1 MRGSASAHTGRRASA
16 NALQREIAVLV
27 APKRRGPVRLGHAVI
42 SFEAMRRLF
51 LLRHAKSSWKDRE
64 LADHDRPL
72 APGGRAG
79 DEADRR
85 ASAAAVGRARS
96 RTLLIGAANAR
107 NTRADLPGGWRGGIR
122 PHRARA
128 LRGFRAEHAR
138 ALARA

>member
-1 MRGSASAHTGRRASA
+1 MRGSASAHIGRRASA
-16 NALQREIAVLV
+16 NALKREIAVLV
-27 APKRRGPVRLGHAVI
+27 APSAGPGPARTRCNQLRRHEAPVLTPACEVELEGSRA
-42 SFEAMRRLF
+42 RRP
-51 LLRHAKSSWKDRE
+51 RSAAR
-64 LADHDRPL
+64 A
-72 APGGRAG
+72 GRAAG

-128 LRGFRAEHAR
+128 LRGFRAEPAR